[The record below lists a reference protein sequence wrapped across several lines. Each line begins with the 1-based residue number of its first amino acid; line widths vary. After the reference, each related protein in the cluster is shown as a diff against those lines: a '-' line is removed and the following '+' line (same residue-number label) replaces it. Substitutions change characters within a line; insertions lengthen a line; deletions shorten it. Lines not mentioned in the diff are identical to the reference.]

1 MPPARKRAPRESKAK
16 STCKLMCCTTPPEA
30 LERIRAD
37 IEVWEPGKWAREQ
50 NYGPACTCG
59 LKLAK
64 EACPRHGPRERSG

>member
-1 MPPARKRAPRESKAK
+1 MSPTKPRVSKAK

-30 LERIRAD
+30 VERIRESVA
-37 IEVWEPGKWAREQ
+37 EWEAGKWAVDN

-64 EACPRHGPRERSG
+64 EPCPRHGTHEQ